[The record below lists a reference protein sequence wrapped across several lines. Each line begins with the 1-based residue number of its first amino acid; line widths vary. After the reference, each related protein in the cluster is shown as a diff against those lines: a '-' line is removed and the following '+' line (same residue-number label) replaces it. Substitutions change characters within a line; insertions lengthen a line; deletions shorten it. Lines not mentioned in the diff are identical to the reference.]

1 MKPIQIISYYDEL
14 KDFNFDQSTNEM
26 RFSMPF
32 DWNLTKLEE
41 NKVMVHQEIL
51 LPKPSE
57 LVANSYIGTIN
68 GIDVAKDLMIDP
80 TNSTKDVVHF
90 MISKP
95 YFKQILNG
103 LTLHDFDPSV
113 KTIQSSIGL
122 QPNPFITA
130 KKYQLKLTTL

>member
-1 MKPIQIISYYDEL
+1 
-14 KDFNFDQSTNEM
+14 
-26 RFSMPF
+26 MPF